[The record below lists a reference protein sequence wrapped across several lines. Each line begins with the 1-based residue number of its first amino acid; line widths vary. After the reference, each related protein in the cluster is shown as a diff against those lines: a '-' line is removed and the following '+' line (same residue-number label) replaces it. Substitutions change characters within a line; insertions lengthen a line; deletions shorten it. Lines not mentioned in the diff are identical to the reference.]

1 MYPIGTIVG
10 RITSA
15 LSNKDPAT
23 GAQTY
28 NYVEGLP
35 YKAYVIVGEKKLNP
49 QTNLYDIE
57 ATETWLCIWWP
68 KSAEAFESLARR
80 FHKGA
85 LIQVTGRFHTGGWT
99 DSLGRKQ
106 QGSPYIDVTPSMSQV
121 LSSSPEHR
129 AVDSPQQPSQMV
141 NPQPST
147 PIVNSPPKDQDMG
160 NIPPI
165 SIPGHPSTPN
175 LDDDLPF

>member
-1 MYPIGTIVG
+1 
-10 RITSA
+10 
-15 LSNKDPAT
+15 
-23 GAQTY
+23 
-28 NYVEGLP
+28 
-35 YKAYVIVGEKKLNP
+35 
-49 QTNLYDIE
+49 
-57 ATETWLCIWWP
+57 
-68 KSAEAFESLARR
+68 
-80 FHKGA
+80 
-85 LIQVTGRFHTGGWT
+85 VTGRFHTGGWT

-129 AVDSPQQPSQMV
+129 AVETQSHV
-141 NPQPST
+141 NSLEKST

-160 NIPPI
+160 NIPPV